1 MTIRPL
7 ALAALLL
14 AAALALPEP
23 AQAQAG
29 ASVQLCFTNATGSPA
44 KYHYQYGMHGSGNR
58 VQGRDLALAAGQT
71 LCHTARSPWA
81 GSMRISFDSGREC
94 SRGFTSPGRDLR
106 LTASGI
112 ATAPACS
119 EN

>member
-1 MTIRPL
+1 MMKNAMAAGII
-7 ALAALLL
+7 LAAL
-14 AAALALPEP
+14 AGGTVT

-29 ASVQLCFTNATGSPA
+29 ASVQLCFTNATTEPA

-58 VQGRDLALAAGQT
+58 IEGRDLALAAGQT

-81 GSMRISFDSGREC
+81 GSMRISFANGREC

-112 ATAPACS
+112 AAAPACT